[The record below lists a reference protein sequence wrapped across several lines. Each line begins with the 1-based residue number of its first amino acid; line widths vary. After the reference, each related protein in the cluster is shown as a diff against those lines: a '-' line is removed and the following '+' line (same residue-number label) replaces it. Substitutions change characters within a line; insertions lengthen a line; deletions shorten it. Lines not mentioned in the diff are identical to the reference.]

1 MARNELPMSDWT
13 NTQLTFLLII
23 ALLTSGC

>member
-1 MARNELPMSDWT
+1 MARNELPMSNWSDL
-13 NTQLTFLLII
+13 QLSLLLII

>member
-1 MARNELPMSDWT
+1 MARNELPMSNWS
-13 NTQLTFLLII
+13 NTQLTLLLII